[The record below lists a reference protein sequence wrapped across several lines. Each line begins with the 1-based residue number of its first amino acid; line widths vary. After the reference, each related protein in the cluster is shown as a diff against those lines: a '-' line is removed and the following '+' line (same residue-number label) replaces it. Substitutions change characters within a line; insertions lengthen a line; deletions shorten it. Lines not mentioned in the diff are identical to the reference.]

1 MEFDENLVPPN
12 APNTEQAEAEQ
23 EDDESEE
30 DSGIGSEEEEKKQII
45 GRKMKK
51 IWKFKMNPIK
61 RYITKMETW

>member
-1 MEFDENLVPPN
+1 MPRTRSKNKKKRKKKSKKMMNQKKIQEL
-12 APNTEQAEAEQ
+12 EQ
-23 EDDESEE
+23 
-30 DSGIGSEEEEKKQII
+30 KKKKKEMII